1 MNQKNKEKQAQN
13 LFITLQKDPKSTFY
27 LETTIT
33 KKILKK
39 LSKSTYQ
46 KDLVF
51 KNIYDELDEKDF
63 IEQKEIIPLR
73 TPFIEQKK
81 EIDRSTL
88 YSVEELL
95 KKFHADIADIRFFS
109 KSAVDPKYVLLIV
122 DLFTSKIYIYQMKN
136 RTLLAKK
143 LRKFYEDIENKR
155 NGKIS
160 LQTDLEFNQN
170 EIKKLNSEYNV
181 TMFHTKVRGG
191 KAFVAEQKIREF
203 KKRLLKTKRFV
214 KINGEKLRPK
224 EAVEM
229 AAVNMNTIP
238 SAKYGIAPEEI
249 EKKILSSKNSE
260 YNKEMFDFQRLKA
273 VDGNI
278 IRQKR
283 YDIKKNKNKKK
294 LRSPLLIDEKVLVF
308 AERIRK
314 KDAASRL
321 YKASTDNTP
330 FFNREKISKIYKR
343 AKLENGIFL
352 YWLEDEN
359 LNKIKGRFIR
369 QELFAL
375 NNQFEE

>member
-27 LETTIT
+27 LETSIT
-33 KKILKK
+33 KKILRK
-39 LSKSTYQ
+39 LSKSTYE

-51 KNIYDELDEKDF
+51 KNIYDELDEKESL
-63 IEQKEIIPLR
+63 EQKEIIPLR

-88 YSVEELL
+88 YSVEEPL

-229 AAVNMNTIP
+229 AAVNMNTTP
-238 SAKYGIAPEEI
+238 SAKYRIAPEEI

-330 FFNREKISKIYKR
+330 FFNRDKIFKIYKR
-343 AKLENGIFL
+343 AKLENGVFL

-359 LNKIKGRFIR
+359 LNKIKGRFTR

>member
-27 LETTIT
+27 LETSIT
-33 KKILKK
+33 KKILRK
-39 LSKSTYQ
+39 LSKSTYE

-51 KNIYDELDEKDF
+51 KNIYDELDEKESL
-63 IEQKEIIPLR
+63 EQKEIIPLR
-73 TPFIEQKK
+73 TPLIEQKK

-88 YSVEELL
+88 YSVEEPL

-109 KSAVDPKYVLLIV
+109 KSTVDPKYVLLIV

-229 AAVNMNTIP
+229 AAVNMNTTP
-238 SAKYGIAPEEI
+238 SAKYRIAPEEI

-330 FFNREKISKIYKR
+330 FFNRDKIFKIYKR
-343 AKLENGIFL
+343 AKLENGVFL

-359 LNKIKGRFIR
+359 LNKIKGRFTR

>member
-27 LETTIT
+27 LETSIT
-33 KKILKK
+33 NKILRK

-51 KNIYDELDEKDF
+51 KNIYDELDEKD

-88 YSVEELL
+88 YSVEEPL

-229 AAVNMNTIP
+229 AAVNMNTTP

-249 EKKILSSKNSE
+249 EKI
-260 YNKEMFDFQRLKA
+260 
-273 VDGNI
+273 VNI
-278 IRQKR
+278 I
-283 YDIKKNKNKKK
+283 NKC
-294 LRSPLLIDEKVLVF
+294 LTL
-308 AERIRK
+308 
-314 KDAASRL
+314 KD
-321 YKASTDNTP
+321 
-330 FFNREKISKIYKR
+330 
-343 AKLENGIFL
+343 
-352 YWLEDEN
+352 
-359 LNKIKGRFIR
+359 
-369 QELFAL
+369 
-375 NNQFEE
+375 